1 MTTHMFRKRA
11 FTKAWETGIDVR
23 HASIAYGCNVDTI
36 MKHYVSLDEQQVT
49 DDVFAKMNEK
59 KVS

>member
-1 MTTHMFRKRA
+1 MGLGTSFPR
-11 FTKAWETGIDVR
+11 
-23 HASIAYGCNVDTI
+23 YGCNVDTLV
-36 MKHYVSLDEQQVT
+36 KHYVAMDEQQVT